1 MAFPFVAVAS
11 AALSVGSSL
20 LGASS
25 REKARKAE
33 NSAKKRAANAEKA
46 AARAST
52 VARDQQ
58 NEINYAWKVAETEA
72 LRFQEAQAK
81 SDFEWRQGRLTEA
94 ALANLKINEQA
105 IFDQYVS
112 AEDLRA
118 TQDELSLNYDMGV
131 LGIEA
136 NDRLRGYMTAI
147 QDNALRAQ
155 QESLAANRQME
166 TLIKNQ
172 VLDGQLDTLQRDIQ
186 FAASLADRGAAKASG
201 LGRGTSAT
209 TAKSL
214 QMNAAKTLGRSF
226 GELLVRQRERKNSIA
241 TMNATMQG
249 ETARGLARYA
259 LASGRAMSD
268 AQSSNKRLA
277 LDSNNRLDSFERL
290 TMPGYKLAARQ
301 GQRELDSLFLRT
313 EGQLDEARIPY
324 RENIIFDAQKPL
336 PSMFVNIEGP
346 TYRQPESAGS
356 VIGGAVVDGIN
367 GALKGTYKKQGEGG
381 GLGWF

>member
-1 MAFPFVAVAS
+1 MAPLFALAS
-11 AALSVGSSL
+11 AAVGIGSSL
-20 LGASS
+20 IGASS

-33 NSAKKRAANAEKA
+33 NKSKKRQADAEKA
-46 AARAST
+46 AVRAST
-52 VARDQQ
+52 KATDQL

-94 ALANLKINEQA
+94 ALANLNINEQA

-118 TQDELSLNYDMGV
+118 TQDELSLNYDMGA

-249 ETARGLARYA
+249 ETAKGLARYA
-259 LASGRAMSD
+259 VASGRALAD
-268 AQSSNKRLA
+268 AKSSNKRLA
-277 LDSNNRLDSFERL
+277 LDSNNRLNSFERL
-290 TMPGYKLAARQ
+290 TMPGYKLAGRQ

-356 VIGGAVVDGIN
+356 VIGGAVVAGIN
-367 GALKGTYKKQGEGG
+367 GALKGTFAKQSG